1 MEIGPDR
8 GTAESVDQSLLYW
21 YGGKSSPNPL
31 SIFELLAKVVEGADK
46 MYPAFSI
53 HGAMRSISCLLRYL

>member
-21 YGGKSSPNPL
+21 YGGKSSPTTVD
-31 SIFELLAKVVEGADK
+31 FLAKVVEGADE
-46 MYPAFSI
+46 MYLAFSI